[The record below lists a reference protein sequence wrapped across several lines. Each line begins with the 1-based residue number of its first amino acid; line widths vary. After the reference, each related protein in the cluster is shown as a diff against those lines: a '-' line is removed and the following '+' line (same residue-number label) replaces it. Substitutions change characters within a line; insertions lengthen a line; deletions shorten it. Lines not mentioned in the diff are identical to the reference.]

1 MIIKIN
7 IIKIILILIKIKN
20 NIVHYLLLFTIYYLL
35 FIIFIIYYLFFIIYY
50 LLFIIYYLL
59 FIIYYLLFIIYYL
72 LFIIYYLWGLHFAN
86 FSRDIYKYVALEIL
100 CYIILFYCIVLL
112 FQFLD

>member
-72 LFIIYYLWGLHFAN
+72 WGLHFAN